1 MLRRMSTVFDGSVS
15 LEVKL
20 RGEDAQ
26 EFRALVVRL
35 TQVISDIQTWKPTS
49 EATIAWQKSIV
60 ADVDAALH
68 DACTVNL
75 LDLTFAAEQEARVVD
90 VDVS

>member
-1 MLRRMSTVFDGSVS
+1 MSTVFDGSVS

-20 RGEDAQ
+20 RGEDAK
-26 EFRALVVRL
+26 EFRDLVIRV
-35 TQVISDIQTWKPTS
+35 TQVVTDIQRWKPTS

-60 ADVDAALH
+60 ADIDAALQ

-75 LDLTFAAEQEARVVD
+75 LDLTYAAEQEARVVD